1 MHNDVRQ
8 VSRIGGEMSAQL
20 AEIGQSAMVEI
31 AREPI
36 GELGFAAAL
45 VCQREQLDC
54 DAEAFLSGKRSRK
67 ASKVL
72 R

>member
-36 GELGFAAAL
+36 GELGQSLKLPPWEEANRGTIAAAL
-45 VCQREQLDC
+45 PPISLPR
-54 DAEAFLSGKRSRK
+54 
-67 ASKVL
+67 
-72 R
+72 